1 MMNMKFNP
9 FPSLTTE
16 RLKLRQLTPDDR
28 HDIFALRSDPVINTY
43 LDRAFCKSTEDALNF
58 IYKVNDN
65 IQKNNSVYWVI
76 SLKQTNTF
84 VGTICLFDFS
94 NEESSCEIGYELMT
108 KFQGQGIMKEAAVK
122 IIDYAFHTVLVRKI
136 VAYSH
141 QDNQKSTKLLTGFH
155 FSKSLE
161 INKENPDLQK
171 YTLNNLL

>member
-1 MMNMKFNP
+1 MNLNFTP

-16 RLKLRQLTPDDR
+16 RLSLRQLTADDWF
-28 HDIFALRSDPVINTY
+28 DIFALRSDPEINTY
-43 LDRAFCKSTEDALNF
+43 LDRAPCKTTEDALNF

-76 SLKQTNTF
+76 SLKLTNSF

-108 KFQGQGIMKEAAVK
+108 KFQGQGIMKEAAEK
-122 IIDYAFHTVLVRKI
+122 IIDYAFHTILVRKI
-136 VAYSH
+136 IAFTH
-141 QDNQKSTKLLTGFH
+141 QENQKSTKLLTGFH
-155 FSKSLE
+155 FSKSLD
-161 INKENPDLQK
+161 INEDKPDLLK